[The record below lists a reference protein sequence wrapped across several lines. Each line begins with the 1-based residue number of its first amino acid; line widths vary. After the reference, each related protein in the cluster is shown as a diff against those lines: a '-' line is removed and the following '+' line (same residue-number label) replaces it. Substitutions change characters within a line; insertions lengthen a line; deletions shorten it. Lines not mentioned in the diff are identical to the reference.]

1 MCGGHDSLN
10 NIIIP
15 SMASKVVPEVERKA
29 RKKWMTE
36 DILQDMDER
45 KECKENHMK
54 NSELN
59 KKIKRKCIE
68 AKEAWFNKECE
79 ELQKLEKKDSRGMHE
94 KVRTLAGK
102 KKVAKGSTIRKRD
115 GKIAMD
121 TEEVLGRWEE
131 YIKELFED
139 DRGDKPVINKNI
151 EGPEILREEIAAA
164 MKKMKNKKSPGTDE
178 IMIEMLNAT
187 EEFGIEKVTAL
198 ANKIYNTGYIPE
210 EMRKSV
216 FVTLPKKPG
225 TVECE
230 EHRTISLMSQITK
243 IILRVLLNRARNRIK
258 EVVSEVQYGFGAGR
272 GTRNAIFITRMISER
287 AIEVKKDL
295 FMCFVDYAK
304 AFDRI
309 RHPVLI
315 ELLMEAGLDT
325 RDIQLI
331 ANLYWE
337 QSAAVRIDNVLSK
350 WVKIT
355 RGVRQGCVLSPDL
368 FALYGEHILK
378 SIEHL
383 DGVRVGGV
391 NITNLRYVDDAVIIA
406 ESEEQLQTLMNVV
419 VEESF
424 ENGLRVN
431 IKKTETMVVT
441 KKKEVPK
448 CNITVDGQGIKQ
460 VQKFKYLGSIITE
473 DAKCKSDII
482 KRIHIAKSN
491 FSTLKGILTNSK
503 ISLKTKINL
512 IRTYVWSS
520 MLYGAESWT
529 ITKDMEAKINAA
541 EMWFYRRM
549 LKVSW
554 TQRITN
560 EEILNRVG
568 NPVRLLDV
576 IRGRQLKFL
585 GHVLRAD
592 GVEKLAL
599 TGKIEEKRDR
609 GRQRTKYLDQFGT
622 NISNSDFIHGSYD
635 RENWRRMIRQ
645 RSWKDTP
652 PW

>member
-54 NSELN
+54 YSELN

-243 IILRVLLNRARNRIK
+243 IILRVLLK
-258 EVVSEVQYGFGAGR
+258 
-272 GTRNAIFITRMISER
+272 
-287 AIEVKKDL
+287 
-295 FMCFVDYAK
+295 
-304 AFDRI
+304 
-309 RHPVLI
+309 
-315 ELLMEAGLDT
+315 
-325 RDIQLI
+325 
-331 ANLYWE
+331 
-337 QSAAVRIDNVLSK
+337 
-350 WVKIT
+350 
-355 RGVRQGCVLSPDL
+355 
-368 FALYGEHILK
+368 
-378 SIEHL
+378 
-383 DGVRVGGV
+383 
-391 NITNLRYVDDAVIIA
+391 
-406 ESEEQLQTLMNVV
+406 
-419 VEESF
+419 
-424 ENGLRVN
+424 
-431 IKKTETMVVT
+431 
-441 KKKEVPK
+441 
-448 CNITVDGQGIKQ
+448 
-460 VQKFKYLGSIITE
+460 
-473 DAKCKSDII
+473 
-482 KRIHIAKSN
+482 
-491 FSTLKGILTNSK
+491 
-503 ISLKTKINL
+503 
-512 IRTYVWSS
+512 
-520 MLYGAESWT
+520 
-529 ITKDMEAKINAA
+529 
-541 EMWFYRRM
+541 
-549 LKVSW
+549 
-554 TQRITN
+554 
-560 EEILNRVG
+560 
-568 NPVRLLDV
+568 
-576 IRGRQLKFL
+576 
-585 GHVLRAD
+585 
-592 GVEKLAL
+592 
-599 TGKIEEKRDR
+599 
-609 GRQRTKYLDQFGT
+609 
-622 NISNSDFIHGSYD
+622 
-635 RENWRRMIRQ
+635 
-645 RSWKDTP
+645 
-652 PW
+652 